1 MRARLTGAAAQVIEL
16 GAADIA
22 AAHDLDLVD
31 DRRIEREDALDALAE
46 ADLADGEA
54 GADALVG
61 AGDAHAFERLDA
73 GAVAFDHL
81 DADAQRV
88 AGAEFGNGLV
98 GGQRVNGFALEGL
111 DQVHFV
117 FSLRISSPRARG
129 RCLRCA
135 PVALDQVR
143 PP

>member
-1 MRARLTGAAAQVIEL
+1 MQTPSNC
-16 GAADIA
+16 
-22 AAHDLDLVD
+22 
-31 DRRIEREDALDALAE
+31 
-46 ADLADGEA
+46 
-54 GADALVG
+54 
-61 AGDAHAFERLDA
+61 LDA

-98 GGQRVNGFALEGL
+98 GGQRVDGFALEGL
-111 DQVHFV
+111 DQVHFFV
-117 FSLRISSPRARG
+117 FSLVPPRARG